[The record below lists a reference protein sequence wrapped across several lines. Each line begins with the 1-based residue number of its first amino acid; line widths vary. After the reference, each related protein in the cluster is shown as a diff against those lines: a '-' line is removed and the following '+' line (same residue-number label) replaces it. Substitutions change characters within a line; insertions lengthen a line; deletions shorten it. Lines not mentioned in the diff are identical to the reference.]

1 MSLYGKLT
9 YSTYNY
15 PYFLKERLEYV
26 LPQFG
31 RNCLAEKQKRYPFF
45 LPDFKETQ
53 EIFWLSFFFRC
64 PYRVL
69 FKMALLDRPF
79 HKCTASKSEDR
90 RILFSSGTAL
100 NLQGCKS
107 VGREAVMYIA
117 PTNNWRLLT
126 LLSPMNALFLRTVML
141 FSFKFR
147 WSRFFSVRMARVG
160 TSTKEFFDNTRCL
173 RVCAW
178 DDRDCGP
185 RDLTPRKTKEMRQ
198 LIVKSEENF
207 DCKHT
212 FEVISSRDI

>member
-64 PYRVL
+64 PYRCLESCSKWHCPTGPFTNVPPQNQKIGE
-69 FKMALLDRPF
+69 FYSAQERLLNP
-79 HKCTASKSEDR
+79 
-90 RILFSSGTAL
+90 
-100 NLQGCKS
+100 QGCKS

-185 RDLTPRKTKEMRQ
+185 KDLTPRKQK
-198 LIVKSEENF
+198 KCANW
-207 DCKHT
+207 
-212 FEVISSRDI
+212 